1 MMILENFKV
10 YSECKD
16 TLIESYGDIDIAKKK
31 ILSQNSD
38 LDEYIVEE
46 NLIAIK
52 EGLGDKILNFFSKV
66 VGGDIKKINTILADM
81 KSEETKFINDEH
93 EGESKFYKLS
103 AALAQLKRDRS
114 DKSEQDS
121 ILVKL
126 NKVQKLI
133 KDLVSSHNSIMDDLE
148 KQVGIIIKG
157 NKRKT
162 EYYNLKRAE
171 DSVETKKL
179 RVDFKKK
186 LISDEDSTQYLSDIQ
201 KILGNPKD
209 AEKDLEKAQ
218 DNLSKEKDKIGAS
231 DEVSKMPSKK
241 IESILDTYHKEIIK
255 SIKDIKAHSDES
267 ISVLKDLRDKDAADS
282 SAYSSMKDMFNTK
295 KEKAVGLVEVAISKI
310 AQVKT
315 EENDNVQDKNKAIDY
330 LINIK
335 NKMSKINYIKWPST
349 DLDKE
354 KERMDKVIQK
364 ISEEFQKAA

>member
-1 MMILENFKV
+1 MILENFNV

-16 TLIESYGDIDIAKKK
+16 TLIESYGDIEIAKRK
-31 ILSQNSD
+31 ILSQHPD
-38 LDEYIVEE
+38 LEEHIIEE
-46 NLIAIK
+46 NLTVIK
-52 EGLGDKILNFFSKV
+52 EGLGDKIINFFSKV
-66 VGGDIKKINTILADM
+66 VGGDIKKLNKILQDM
-81 KSEETKFINDEH
+81 KDEEIRFIKDEH
-93 EGESKFYKLS
+93 DGESKFYKLS
-103 AALAQLKRDRS
+103 SALAQLRKDKS
-114 DKSEQDS
+114 DKSEQDL

-148 KQVGIIIKG
+148 KQVGIIIKD

-186 LISDEDSTQYLSDIQ
+186 LVSDEDSSEYLSDIQ

-209 AEKDLEKAQ
+209 AEKDLEKAK
-218 DNLSKEKDKIGAS
+218 DTLSKEKESIGAS
-231 DEVSKMPSKK
+231 DEITKMPSKK
-241 IESILDTYHKEIIK
+241 IESILDTYHKQIMA
-255 SIKDIKAHSDES
+255 SIKDIKDHSDES
-267 ISVLKDLRDKDAADS
+267 IGVLKDLRDKDAADN
-282 SAYSSMKDMFNTK
+282 SAYSGMKDMFNTK
-295 KEKAVGLVEVAISKI
+295 KDKTVGLVETAISKI

-315 EENDNVQDKNKAIDY
+315 EESDNVEVKNKAIDH
-330 LINIK
+330 LIDIK
-335 NKMSKINYIKWPST
+335 NKISKINYLKWPSQ

-354 KERMDKVIQK
+354 KEKIDRMIKK